1 MKFQPFLP
9 ILIGL
14 TVFSVSSKAVAQT
27 TNNIDAPNNA
37 TSTANPNVD
46 LNQNG
51 ALVNT
56 QVNNNP
62 LGRSVVGNG
71 VADCTSSGLALSA
84 FGSGVGPFDSGSV
97 GGAITYTQSF
107 GMDTCKNYAKTQLAK
122 SKLETCLM
130 IISNYS
136 KISKAGIQIN
146 YYDLQRLAGV
156 SCPKVVLPATS
167 VPGNQSYTPNS
178 VAPQPAAQQQQNFIP

>member
-1 MKFQPFLP
+1 MKFKPFLP
-9 ILIGL
+9 MAIGL
-14 TVFSVSSKAVAQT
+14 AAFCLSPSAIAQT
-27 TNNIDAPNNA
+27 TNNIDSPNNA

-71 VADCTSSGLALSA
+71 VADCTSSGVALSA
-84 FGSGVGPFDSGSV
+84 FGSGVGPFDSGSI
-97 GGAITYTQSF
+97 GGVVTYTQSF

-156 SCPKVVLPATS
+156 SCPKVTLPATS
-167 VPGNQSYTPNS
+167 QPGNQSFAPDS
-178 VAPQPAAQQQQNFIP
+178 VGAPQQPSFGP